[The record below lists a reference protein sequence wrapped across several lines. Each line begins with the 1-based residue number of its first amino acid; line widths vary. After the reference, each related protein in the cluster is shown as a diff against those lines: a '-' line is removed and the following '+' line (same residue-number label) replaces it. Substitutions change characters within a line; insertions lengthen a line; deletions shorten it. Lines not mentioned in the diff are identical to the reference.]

1 MNKIIKVFVFS
12 FLILSIAGNLLLLLA
27 QTPDRSK
34 LPELGPPPSL
44 KLPPMER
51 FNLNN
56 GLEVIFMAKH
66 DVPLIQMIVMIHS
79 GEAMVSRDKLG
90 LATLTFDMMDEGA
103 GERNTLQLAD
113 EIEFL
118 GARIGVSAGLHTG
131 VGSLYVPATKFE
143 EALSL
148 LADII
153 QRPTFPVS
161 ELERLKKERLTRL
174 MQMHDEPRAIA
185 SYLFDKVL
193 YGDKHPYGS
202 PLSGNEKSIR
212 SITTDN
218 LKKFHSEHVNAGN
231 ATIIVVGATTKEE
244 LMPKLESAFGSWSRR
259 ETKKIKWPPIAQV
272 DSRNIFL
279 VDKPDA
285 AQSEIRIGRI
295 GVDRKT
301 EDFFPIIV
309 MNTIL
314 GGAFTSRLNQNLRE
328 QHGYS
333 YGASSTFDMRPLPGP
348 FLAASAVQT
357 DVTDKALVE
366 FFKELRGILE
376 LVSDEELERAK
387 NYVAYRYPSDFQT
400 VSQIA
405 QRITHLVTHNL
416 PDSYFND
423 YIGNALAVT
432 KEDVLRVARKY
443 IDPEKMAIIVVG
455 EKKKIEK
462 GVSGLNLGNM
472 KVMTIGDVLGKPP
485 KL

>member
-1 MNKIIKVFVFS
+1 MNRIIKVFVFT
-12 FLILSIAGNLLLLLA
+12 FLILSIAGNCLYLPA
-27 QTPDRSK
+27 QTPDRTK
-34 LPELGPPPSL
+34 LPELGPPPTL

-79 GEAMVSRDKLG
+79 GEAMASRDKLG

-103 GERNTLQLAD
+103 GELNALQLAD
-113 EIEFL
+113 ETEFL
-118 GARIGVSAGLHTG
+118 GARISVSAGLHTG
-131 VGSLYVPATKFE
+131 VGSLFVPAAKFE
-143 EALSL
+143 KALSL
-148 LADII
+148 FADII
-153 QRPTFPVS
+153 QLPTFPES

-174 MQMHDEPRAIA
+174 MQMHDESRAIA

-202 PLSGNEKSIR
+202 PLSGNEKTIR
-212 SITTDN
+212 SIATDD
-218 LKKFHSEHVNAGN
+218 LRKFHNEHVNAGN

-244 LMPKLESAFGSWSRR
+244 LIPKLESAFGNWARK
-259 ETKKIKWPPIAQV
+259 ETKKTTWPPISQIE
-272 DSRNIFL
+272 SRNIFL

-366 FFKELRGILE
+366 FFKELQGMLE

-387 NYVAYRYPSDFQT
+387 NYVAYRFPSDFQT

-405 QRITHLVTHNL
+405 GRISQLVMYGL

-443 IDPEKMAIIVVG
+443 IDPKKIAVVVVG
-455 EKKKIEK
+455 DKKKIEK
-462 GVSGLNLGNM
+462 GVRDLNLGNI